1 MRISYWSSDVC
12 SSDLGGRA
20 VPGVL
25 VTTGGSKGLG
35 LAVLPVVA
43 VAAVVPVV
51 MVPVVVVLVVLV
63 PILFGAHALVHDGA
77 GLLRSLVGG
86 QRAVV
91 VLAVVRNHVSRLR
104 PEGGTY
110 DPQLHAVGVGAASL
124 PGLAFAQRT

>member
-51 MVPVVVVLVVLV
+51 VVPVVVVLVVVV
-63 PILFGAHALVHDGA
+63 PILFGGLALVPGGA
-77 GLLRSLVGG
+77 GTLRSLVGG
-86 QRAVV
+86 QLAVV
-91 VLAVVRNHVSRLR
+91 VLAVVDRKSTRLNSS
-104 PEGGTY
+104 
-110 DPQLHAVGVGAASL
+110 H
-124 PGLAFAQRT
+124 